1 MNRDRNNALRVM
13 NADEGKGLRKDLKQR
28 GRVAEKGLE
37 LKSG

>member
-1 MNRDRNNALRVM
+1 MNRDRNNALGDM
-13 NADEGKGLRKDLKQR
+13 NADEGKGLRKDLKQG